1 LGFFLVV
8 VQNPHSINII
18 TLQTFFFGIH
28 KVYKFIGFMLTE
40 NMKKLHAF
48 KILQGWDKKGR
59 YVFTR
64 QDLSKVFF
72 KDTPKA
78 LTESLNRLVHDG
90 WIIRA
95 CRGVYVNPHAHFSL
109 DGYIVEQIAKALRR
123 GEYNYVS
130 LESML
135 SEYGVISQIPIDRLT
150 VMTTGRKGIFNT
162 HYGVIE
168 FTHTK
173 KRISDILSQI
183 NKIKGR
189 PLRVATRELAWQD
202 LKHVGRN
209 IKMVNKAQLYAG

>member
-1 LGFFLVV
+1 
-8 VQNPHSINII
+8 
-18 TLQTFFFGIH
+18 
-28 KVYKFIGFMLTE
+28 
-40 NMKKLHAF
+40 MKKLHAF
-48 KILQGWDKKGR
+48 NTLQEWDKKGR

-72 KDTPKA
+72 NDNPKA
-78 LTESLNRLVHDG
+78 LTESLKRLVYDG
-90 WIIRA
+90 LIIRA
-95 CRGVYVNPHAHFSL
+95 CRGVYVNPNAHFSL
-109 DGYIVEQIAKALRR
+109 DGYLVEQVAKALRR

-162 HYGVIE
+162 YYGVIE

-173 KRISDILSQI
+173 KRISDILTQI
-183 NKIKGR
+183 SKIEGR

-202 LKHVGRN
+202 LKHVSRN
-209 IKMVNKAQLYAG
+209 IEMVNKAELYAG

>member
-1 LGFFLVV
+1 
-8 VQNPHSINII
+8 
-18 TLQTFFFGIH
+18 
-28 KVYKFIGFMLTE
+28 
-40 NMKKLHAF
+40 MKKSYAF
-48 KILQGWDKKGR
+48 NTFQEWDKKGR

-64 QDLSKVFF
+64 QDLSKLFF
-72 KDTPKA
+72 KDSPKT

-95 CRGVYVNPHAHFSL
+95 CRGVYINPHAHYSL
-109 DGYIVEQIAKALRR
+109 DGYIIEHIAKALRR

-135 SEYGVISQIPIDRLT
+135 SEYGIISQIPIDRLT
-150 VMTTGRKGIFNT
+150 VMTTGRKGTFNT

-173 KRISDILSQI
+173 KSISDILSQV
-183 NKIKGR
+183 NKIERR
-189 PLRVATRELAWQD
+189 PLRVATMETAWQD

-209 IKMVNKAQLYAG
+209 IEMVNKAQLYEE